1 MVNATGGELMV
12 RIGAGTHQYEV
23 VEDWPRLPDGFV
35 WGQVVQ
41 AVVDRDDTVLFF
53 HRGSPGVLR
62 FAPDG
67 GFLGAWPENS
77 HFQDIHAAL
86 LVSDADGDGLLV
98 VDRDRNTLVRT
109 TLDGEIVWE
118 LTTDRFNRPTDVA
131 VASNGDTYVADGYGN
146 PYIHRFNAAREHL
159 LTWGEAG
166 DGPGQFRLPHS
177 VWVTGD
183 TSDERVYVCDRE
195 NSRIQVFTTDGRY
208 EREFGGINRPTDIIV
223 GPDGTRYVTELRQ
236 GLAIFAPDDSL
247 IFRTDGVLNDA
258 PGSFVAPHSVALDS
272 TGALYI
278 TEVLEGQR
286 VQKLRRL

>member
-1 MVNATGGELMV
+1 MV

-53 HRGSPGVLR
+53 HRGFPGVLR

-131 VASNGDTYVADGYGN
+131 TASNGDIYVADGYGN